1 MTTARRFA
9 LTLLAVL
16 PAFLAPIPA
25 LAGGLAADHPLTKTI
40 AAADTALFAATNRC
54 DLTMLATYFTDDLEF
69 YHDRSGLSV
78 GKADL
83 LQKTRDNICGKMV
96 RELVPGSLEVHELPG
111 FGAVQ
116 LGTHRF
122 LHPSEPGNVGMARFI
137 HVWKNTNGA
146 WQVSRVISYGH

>member
-1 MTTARRFA
+1 MPPARRLA
-9 LTLLAVL
+9 LTILTALTPL
-16 PAFLAPIPA
+16 PASA
-25 LAGGLAADHPLTKTI
+25 AGLGPDAPLTRAI
-40 AAADTALFAATNRC
+40 AAADAAVFAASNRC
-54 DLTMLATYFTDDLEF
+54 DLETFGTFFTDDLEF

-122 LHPSEPGNVGMARFI
+122 LHPNEPGNVGQARFI
-137 HVWKNTNGA
+137 HVWRNTNGA
-146 WQVSRVISYGH
+146 WQISRVISYDH